1 MSPTSACFPRDT
13 LRRGYAI
20 VQTADGGVVR
30 GAEDLSGATPVHVT
44 LGAGT
49 ATGTLE
55 PDGPGPDG
63 V

>member
-1 MSPTSACFPRDT
+1 
-13 LRRGYAI
+13 
-20 VQTADGGVVR
+20 VQRADGGVVR
-30 GAEDLSGATPVHVT
+30 GTDDLSGATPVHVT

-63 V
+63 S